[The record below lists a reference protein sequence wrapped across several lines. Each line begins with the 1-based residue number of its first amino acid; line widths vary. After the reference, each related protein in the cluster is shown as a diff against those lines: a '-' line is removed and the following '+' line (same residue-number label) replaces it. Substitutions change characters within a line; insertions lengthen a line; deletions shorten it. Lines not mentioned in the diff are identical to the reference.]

1 MGMLCQAKGLT
12 PLKSFPVVSL
22 LAALLSWELWV
33 LGGDADGYR
42 SRGMKDKSGGASL
55 DAHGPQRGWSSGPS
69 PAAL

>member
-1 MGMLCQAKGLT
+1 MGMLCQAKSLT

-22 LAALLSWELWV
+22 LAALLSWELWL

-42 SRGMKDKSGGASL
+42 GRGMKDGSGGASL